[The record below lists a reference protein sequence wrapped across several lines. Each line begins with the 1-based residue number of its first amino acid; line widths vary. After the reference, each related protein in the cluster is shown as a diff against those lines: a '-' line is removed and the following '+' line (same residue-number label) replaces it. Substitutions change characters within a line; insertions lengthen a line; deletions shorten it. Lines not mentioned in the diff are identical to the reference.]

1 MSKRLFFIFFIG
13 VFFFFGSSNAL
24 MAHEHGGMGSTHDIA
39 VKGEIVDSL
48 CYLGMGAK
56 GPSHK
61 QCGID
66 CAKAGIPVSIV
77 EEGTGKVYV
86 LMSNQDKTGLPDSVT
101 HKMGETVTIKGD
113 LYSTGGSQII
123 AVEEVS

>member
-1 MSKRLFFIFFIG
+1 MRGISVGGLLLAVAG
-13 VFFFFGSSNAL
+13 MFFFSGSVF
-24 MAHEHGGMGSTHDIA
+24 AHEGTESGQDVT

-61 QCGID
+61 KCGMD

-77 EEGTGKVYV
+77 EKGTGKMYV
-86 LMSNQDKTGLPDSVT
+86 LMSNKDMTGLPESVT
-101 HKMGETVTIKGD
+101 TKMGETVTLSGD
-113 LYSTGGSQII
+113 LYTNGGSQFI
-123 AVEEVS
+123 AVESVS

>member
-1 MSKRLFFIFFIG
+1 MKRIPLCGLLLTMAGMF
-13 VFFFFGSSNAL
+13 VFSGSAFS
-24 MAHEHGGMGSTHDIA
+24 HEGMESGHDVT

-61 QCGID
+61 KCGMD

-77 EEGTGKVYV
+77 EEGSGKMYV
-86 LMSNQDKTGLPDSVT
+86 LMSGKDMTGLPASIT
-101 HKMGETVTIKGD
+101 NKMGETVTISGD
-113 LYSTGGSQII
+113 LYSNGGSQFI
-123 AVEEVS
+123 AVESVS